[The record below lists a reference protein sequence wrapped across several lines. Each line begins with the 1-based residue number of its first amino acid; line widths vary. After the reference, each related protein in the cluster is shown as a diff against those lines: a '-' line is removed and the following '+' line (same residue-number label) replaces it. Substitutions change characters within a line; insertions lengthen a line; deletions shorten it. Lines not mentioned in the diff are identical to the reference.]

1 MDHLKNYLE
10 SSLHLFRFYKS
21 LGEKALEQVADDKL
35 FWQYNA
41 DSNSMATI
49 VKHMAGNMHSRWT
62 DFLVSDGEKPWR
74 KRDGEFE
81 NDIRSREEMMQIWEE
96 GWEVLF
102 AAVEPLSPN
111 DFEKTVYI
119 QNKAHTVMDAM
130 NRQLAHYAS
139 HVGQLIYLGKMLHSG
154 TWQSLSVP
162 KGQSKTFHQTTF
174 GKAGNE
180 SLSTDEFPKK
190 DQS

>member
-35 FWQYNA
+35 FWQHNA

-62 DFLVSDGEKPWR
+62 DFLASDGEKPWR
-74 KRDGEFE
+74 ERDAEFE
-81 NDIRSREEMMQIWEE
+81 NDIRSRKEMMQVWEE
-96 GWEVLF
+96 GWKVLF
-102 AAVEPLSPN
+102 AAIEPLTPA
-111 DFEKTVYI
+111 DFDKTVYI
-119 QNKAHTVMDAM
+119 RNQAHSVMDAI
-130 NRQLAHYAS
+130 NRQLTHYAS

-162 KGQSKTFHQTTF
+162 KGQSKTFNQNTF
-174 GKAGNE
+174 GKTGND
-180 SLSTDEFPKK
+180 SPSKDDFPNK